1 MASPQFVPMNTW
13 LGAAGSIAMPKAA
26 SSLLRVAVVQNPAGG
41 VALAGC
47 AQVFPPSV
55 LTLMPDW
62 LFTRPS

>member
-1 MASPQFVPMNTW
+1 MASPQFVPMNAW
-13 LGAAGSIAMPKAA
+13 LGVAGSIAMPNAA
-26 SSLLRVAVVQNPAGG
+26 GSLRRVAVVQSPAGG

-47 AQVFPPSV
+47 VQVFPPSV